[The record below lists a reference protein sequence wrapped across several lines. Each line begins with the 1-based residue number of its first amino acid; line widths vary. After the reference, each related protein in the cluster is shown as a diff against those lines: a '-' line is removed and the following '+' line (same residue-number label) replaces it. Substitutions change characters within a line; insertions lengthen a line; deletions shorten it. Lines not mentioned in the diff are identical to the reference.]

1 MSSINEKGALN
12 LSKSE
17 LKVGDTVV
25 ATRTVTDESCN
36 CTSSCDCLEILKE
49 YSELSDS
56 EINEHVD
63 YIHAVKGDIGI
74 VEYIDDS
81 TIANVGVALPTVR
94 FEKTGTATMVTYRE
108 GPLSVFEGIVDE
120 IEKYDVWNFDAWN
133 LRKPRIGLKVLI
145 SAISD
150 NFKFEGSVG
159 YISKVIEV
167 PDDDDNAKLPMF
179 VCEVVD
185 SDGNSMTYK
194 PVGYSGKYMGY
205 DDDGKYIGS
214 VIWGYECYPI
224 NKNWRVTLPNWH
236 VLDVPFIS
244 NDQKDLLDK
253 VIE

>member
-1 MSSINEKGALN
+1 MSSINEKGVLN

-25 ATRTVTDESCN
+25 ATRTITDESCN
-36 CTSSCDCLEILKE
+36 CILCDCLNLKE

-56 EINEHVD
+56 EINERID

-81 TIANVGVALPTVR
+81 TIANVGVALPTIR
-94 FEKTGTATMVTYRE
+94 FERTGTATMVSYNHN
-108 GPLSVFEGIVDE
+108 GLDDE

-133 LRKPRIGLKVLI
+133 LRKPRIGLKVLL
-145 SAISD
+145 SAVSD

-159 YISKVIEV
+159 YISEVIEV
-167 PDDDDNAKLPMF
+167 PDDDDNARLPMF

-185 SDGNSMTYK
+185 SDGNSMTSK
-194 PVGYSGKYMGY
+194 RIGISGKYAVRFDKTGTY
-205 DDDGKYIGS
+205 DDDDKYVGS

-224 NKNWRVTLPNWH
+224 NKNWRVTLPYWH
-236 VLDVPFIS
+236 VLNIPFIS
-244 NDQKDLLDK
+244 EDQKDLLDK
-253 VIE
+253 VIQ

>member
-1 MSSINEKGALN
+1 MSSINEKGVLD
-12 LSKSE
+12 LSKPE

-25 ATRTVTDESCN
+25 ATRTVTEGG
-36 CTSSCDCLEILKE
+36 CTCRKVCTCT
-49 YSELSDS
+49 
-56 EINEHVD
+56 VD
-63 YIHAVKGDIGI
+63 PTAKFPDYNYIHAEKGDIGI
-74 VEYIDDS
+74 VEYIDSS

-94 FEKTGTATMVTYRE
+94 FEKTGTATMVSYNHNS
-108 GPLSVFEGIVDE
+108 LLDE

-167 PDDDDNAKLPMF
+167 PDDDDNANLPMF

-194 PVGYSGKYMGY
+194 PVGFNGKIMSY

-244 NDQKDLLDK
+244 KDQKDLLDK
-253 VIE
+253 VIQ